1 MGLSHQDLMAWQ
13 KAMDLAEEIYTATG
27 GFPKDEWYGVTSQLR
42 RAVISIPSKV
52 AGAGRSTPGEFRQ
65 FLGPARGS
73 LSDTETQI
81 LGAGRLHYLS
91 EEQVGRVLRLS
102 AELGRVRNGLIASI

>member
-52 AGAGRSTPGEFRQ
+52 AGLDARLLGNSDSFLALREVLCRTLKRRS
-65 FLGPARGS
+65 S
-73 LSDTETQI
+73 
-81 LGAGRLHYLS
+81 
-91 EEQVGRVLRLS
+91 GRVGCTIFQKSRS
-102 AELGRVRNGLIASI
+102 AVFSDCRQS